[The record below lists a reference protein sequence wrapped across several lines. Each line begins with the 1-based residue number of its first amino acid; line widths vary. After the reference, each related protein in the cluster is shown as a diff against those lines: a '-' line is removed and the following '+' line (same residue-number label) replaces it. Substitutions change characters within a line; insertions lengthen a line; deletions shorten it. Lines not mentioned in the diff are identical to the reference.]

1 MTARVAGKPSA
12 SNKEIDKEKIAKNK
26 AVKVETAKIIK
37 AVKVTKV
44 IKNSQKHKSIK
55 TVKNIKT

>member
-1 MTARVAGKPSA
+1 MPARVAGKPSA
-12 SNKEIDKEKIAKNK
+12 SNKENDKEKIAKNK

-44 IKNSQKHKSIK
+44 IK
-55 TVKNIKT
+55 TVKNTKA

>member
-1 MTARVAGKPSA
+1 MPARVAGKPSA
-12 SNKEIDKEKIAKNK
+12 SNKEKDKEKIAKNK

-44 IKNSQKHKSIK
+44 IK
-55 TVKNIKT
+55 TVKNTKA